1 MSTPAPNAITTPST
15 RCPIDQRIATTAPRT
30 SDDAAISPVRNA
42 SSTCAAPPLSTE
54 PELLHARDRLASARH
69 AELPIDRPE
78 GRLGGGDRGVEAG
91 RDLGAR
97 ERRRQVGDDLELA
110 VAQAEPGW
118 SDRLGRRRRL

>member
-42 SSTCAAPPLSTE
+42 SSTCAAPPRSTE
-54 PELLHARDRLASARH
+54 PQLLHARDRLASARD

-78 GRLGGGDRGVEAG
+78 VRLDGVDRDVEAR

-97 ERRRQVGDDLELA
+97 ERRRQVGDDLEPG
-110 VAQAEPGW
+110 VAEAEARR
-118 SDRLGRRRRL
+118 SDRLG